1 MLLDGALT
9 RGMRHIA
16 GWWGALTVV
25 AIGTGVLSIALE
37 WSGVPVRVGAL
48 TYDVTIYPPLVIT
61 ILLAVWL
68 GPGWG
73 AVPAFLAALCLARY
87 SGLSWATSTLF
98 GLGGPVQILVLWGAM
113 VTLNVHPDLPKATDI
128 ARFLLAGLV
137 ALTASSL
144 AVFVWNSAHHLDLA
158 TGQRF
163 WRGWVIGG
171 FLQIGLIIA
180 PVLRWLGRPTRLWFD
195 RQFHNPPRRDL
206 DYTHSARMVV
216 AVAFMMV
223 VLAAQGV
230 ATVVRDIPRATLTLE
245 GQPLLPRLW
254 EIGLFLALLLIT
266 ILATTSVFAAAL
278 ARLSERERGVS
289 LRDGLTGCYNRRA
302 FYDMF
307 PREADRSRR
316 LSRGISVIGLDVDEF
331 KAVNDKYGHE
341 AGDEVL
347 RNVTRRIQVASRE
360 EDLIFR
366 WGGEE
371 FVLLLPHTNPE
382 NAGMV
387 AERIRSQISSEP
399 LVITGAPSPISLTV
413 SLGIAGTKEYPVRP
427 DSLILRADAACYLA
441 KQRGRNQVVHDQ
453 GVDAPPGDLPPDTPL
468 APAPGEHDAI

>member
-9 RGMRHIA
+9 RGMSHIA
-16 GWWGALTVV
+16 GAWGVLTVL

-37 WSGVPVRVGAL
+37 WSGVPVRVGPL
-48 TYDVTIYPPLVIT
+48 TYDVTVYPPLVIA

-73 AVPAFLAALCLARY
+73 AVPAFLAALFLARY
-87 SGLSWATSTLF
+87 SGLSWATSAVF
-98 GLGGPVQILVLWGAM
+98 ALGGPVQILVLWGAM
-113 VTLNVHPDLPKATDI
+113 VTLNVHPDLPTATDV
-128 ARFLLAGLV
+128 ARFLLAALV
-137 ALTASSL
+137 ALAASSL

-171 FLQIGLIIA
+171 FLQVGLIVA

-195 RQFHNPPRRDL
+195 RQFHNPPRHDL
-206 DYTHSARMVV
+206 DYAHSARMVV

-223 VLAAQGV
+223 ALTVQGV
-230 ATVVRDIPRATLTLE
+230 ATVVRDIPSTTLTLE
-245 GQPLLPRLW
+245 GQLLLPRLW

-266 ILATTSVFAAAL
+266 VLATTSVFASAL
-278 ARLSERERGVS
+278 AQLSERERGVS

-316 LSRGISVIGLDVDEF
+316 LSRGITVIGIDVDEF

-347 RNVTRRIQVASRE
+347 RNVTRRMQAASRE

-387 AERIRSQISSEP
+387 AERIRTQISAEP

-413 SLGIAGTKEYPVRP
+413 SLGIAGTKVYPVRP

-441 KQRGRNQVVHDQ
+441 KHRGRNQVVYDQ
-453 GVDAPPGDLPPDTPL
+453 GVDAPPGDSPPDTPL
-468 APAPGEHDAI
+468 APAPG

>member
-1 MLLDGALT
+1 MLIDGALT

-16 GWWGALTVV
+16 VWWSALTVL
-25 AIGTGVLSIALE
+25 AIGTAVLSLALE
-37 WSGVPVRVGAL
+37 WSGVPVRAGAL
-48 TYDVTIYPPLVIT
+48 TYDVTVYPPLFIT

-73 AVPAFLAALCLARY
+73 AIPAFLAAVFLARY
-87 SGLSWATSTLF
+87 SGLSWATSGLF
-98 GLGGPVQILVLWGAM
+98 ALGGPVQVLVLWGAM
-113 VTLNVHPDLPKATDI
+113 VTLNVHPDLPKAADI

-137 ALTASSL
+137 ALSASSL

-163 WRGWVIGG
+163 WRGWMIGG
-171 FLQIGLIIA
+171 FLQIGLIVV

-195 RQFHNPPRRDL
+195 RQFHNPPRHDL
-206 DYTHSARMVV
+206 DYTHSVQMVV

-223 VLAAQGV
+223 ALVAHGV
-230 ATVVRDIPRATLTLE
+230 ALVVRDIPRATLTLE
-245 GQPLLPRLW
+245 GQPLLPRLS

-266 ILATTSVFAAAL
+266 VLATTSVFASAL
-278 ARLSERERGVS
+278 AQLSERERGVS

-331 KAVNDKYGHE
+331 KAINDQHGHE
-341 AGDEVL
+341 TGDEVL
-347 RNVTRRIQVASRE
+347 RHVTRRIQVASRE

-387 AERIRSQISSEP
+387 AERVRSQISAEP
-399 LVITGAPSPISLTV
+399 LIISGTHSPISLTV
-413 SLGIAGTKEYPVRP
+413 SLGVAGTREYPVQP
-427 DSLILRADAACYLA
+427 DALILRADAACYLA
-441 KQRGRNQVVHDQ
+441 KQRGRNQVVHDPE
-453 GVDAPPGDLPPDTPL
+453 GEVSAGDAPSDPSLTPG
-468 APAPGEHDAI
+468 PGEHDAI

>member
-1 MLLDGALT
+1 VLFDGALT

-16 GWWGALTVV
+16 GWWGALTAL

-48 TYDVTIYPPLVIT
+48 TYDVTIYPPLLIT

-68 GPGWG
+68 GPAWG
-73 AVPAFLAALCLARY
+73 IVPAFLASLFLARY
-87 SGLSWATSTLF
+87 SGLSWATSGLF
-98 GLGGPVQILVLWGAM
+98 AFGGPVQILVLWGAM

-128 ARFLLAGLV
+128 ARFLLASLV

-144 AVFVWNSAHHLDLA
+144 AVFVWSSAHHLDLA
-158 TGQRF
+158 TAQRF

-171 FLQIGLIIA
+171 FLQVGLIVA

-195 RQFHNPPRRDL
+195 RQFHNPPRHDL
-206 DYTHSARMVV
+206 DYTHSVQMVV

-223 VLAAQGV
+223 ALVAQGV
-230 ATVVRDIPRATLTLE
+230 AMIVRDIPAATLTLE
-245 GQPLLPRLW
+245 GKPLLPRLW
-254 EIGLFLALLLIT
+254 EIGLFLVLLFIT
-266 ILATTSVFAAAL
+266 VLATTSVFAAAL
-278 ARLSERERGVS
+278 AQLSERERGVS

-316 LSRGISVIGLDVDEF
+316 LSRGISVIGLDIDAF
-331 KAVNDKYGHE
+331 KAINDKHGHE

-347 RNVTRRIQVASRE
+347 RHVTRRIQVASRE

-382 NAGMV
+382 NASMV
-387 AERIRSQISSEP
+387 AERIRSQISADP
-399 LVITGAPSPISLTV
+399 LVITGATSPVSLTV
-413 SLGIAGTKEYPVRP
+413 SLGIAGTREYPVQP

-441 KQRGRNQVVHDQ
+441 KQRGRNQVVHDR
-453 GVDAPPGDLPPDTPL
+453 GVQARPGDVPSDSPL
-468 APAPGEHDAI
+468 ASAPREPDAI

>member
-1 MLLDGALT
+1 
-9 RGMRHIA
+9 MRHIA
-16 GWWGALTVV
+16 GWWGALTVL
-25 AIGTGVLSIALE
+25 AIGTGVLSIALQ

-48 TYDVTIYPPLVIT
+48 TYDVTIYPPLLIT
-61 ILLAVWL
+61 IVLAVWL

-73 AVPAFLAALCLARY
+73 AVPAFLAALFLARY
-87 SGLSWATSTLF
+87 SGLSWATSGLF
-98 GLGGPVQILVLWGAM
+98 ALGGPVQILVLWGAM
-113 VTLNVHPDLPKATDI
+113 VTLNVHPDLPKAGDI

-137 ALTASSL
+137 ALMASSL

-158 TGQRF
+158 AGQRV

-171 FLQIGLIIA
+171 FLQIGLVVA

-206 DYTHSARMVV
+206 DYTHSVQMVV

-223 VLAAQGV
+223 ALVALGV
-230 ATVVRDIPRATLTLE
+230 AIVVRDIPQATLTLE

-254 EIGLFLALLLIT
+254 EIGLFLTLLLIT
-266 ILATTSVFAAAL
+266 VIATTSIFAAAL
-278 ARLSERERGVS
+278 AQLSERERGVS

-316 LSRGISVIGLDVDEF
+316 LSRGITVIGLDIDEF
-331 KAVNDKYGHE
+331 KVINDNYGHD

-347 RNVTRRIQVASRE
+347 RHVTRRIQVASRE
-360 EDLIFR
+360 EDLMFR

-371 FVLLLPHTNPE
+371 FLLLLPHTDPE
-382 NAGMV
+382 NAGIV
-387 AERIRSQISSEP
+387 AERVRSQISTDP
-399 LVITGAPSPISLTV
+399 LEITGAPSPVSLTV
-413 SLGIAGTKEYPVRP
+413 SLGIAGTKEYPAQP

-441 KQRGRNQVVHDQ
+441 KQRGRNQVVYDPE
-453 GVDAPPGDLPPDTPL
+453 VDAPRGDVPPESPP
-468 APAPGEHDAI
+468 APAPREGDAI